1 MKTNL
6 KLIGT
11 AAVVALMF
19 SSSANAF
26 LIDNFND
33 TQTVTQTGIGNT
45 ASNFGGLGGAVGAS
59 RELTATVT
67 NGTGDL
73 TIGANSPNA
82 GQFTHSADAGVT
94 GHSLL
99 RWDGNAD
106 GVLGF
111 GLVGV
116 DLTDASASTGI
127 ALKLVST
134 DFPVNL
140 TFRVYEDGSIF
151 STATV
156 AAPPLSSN
164 VNFFIDFA
172 SFTDTGTGA
181 NFADV
186 KAIEFTINDLS
197 LDADAD
203 LRIDFIQSTTNTVA
217 EPATLAILGLG
228 LIGAGY
234 RRRKA

>member
-82 GQFTHSADAGVT
+82 GQFTHSGRDRPLAA
-94 GHSLL
+94 
-99 RWDGNAD
+99 A
-106 GVLGF
+106 LG
-111 GLVGV
+111 
-116 DLTDASASTGI
+116 
-127 ALKLVST
+127 
-134 DFPVNL
+134 
-140 TFRVYEDGSIF
+140 R
-151 STATV
+151 
-156 AAPPLSSN
+156 
-164 VNFFIDFA
+164 
-172 SFTDTGTGA
+172 
-181 NFADV
+181 
-186 KAIEFTINDLS
+186 
-197 LDADAD
+197 
-203 LRIDFIQSTTNTVA
+203 
-217 EPATLAILGLG
+217 
-228 LIGAGY
+228 
-234 RRRKA
+234 